1 METKCE
7 MSPAQIYTYLS
18 DYNASVWDRIL
29 SGGDIDDLIENIHK
43 TGILTDAT
51 GQSILNAY
59 RQCEPDIPAIS
70 GLNGNALFYI
80 LKGNAFAL
88 TDVNFRNFVKE
99 VKKQQDVYFACHM
112 VNSNAQTCNM
122 ETISSIYK
130 NYIPDHRNTLTITP
144 DELEIRNQFMLTYQ
158 EKLEEF
164 YTASRNLTEKHK
176 SRIYPSSE
184 AQNDLLALFQKLYSA
199 LCFREEF
206 SISFFADLTIMEES
220 SGGRYYVTETYEQN
234 SLKGR
239 LDSANAAQY
248 SDIIEEWLRQN
259 PDKINEIP
267 FLFRIENLAPNRY
280 TRKRENG
287 EKNYYTVG
295 KNNKFGETDLLSNHI
310 DILSQTITTI
320 GTQDRHLRPRKG
332 DIEKINVSLI
342 DYNYLSIIL
351 LEYFLHLGLP
361 SDTLQR
367 FMNVFGFSF
376 GNGLKLLCKGHGLS
390 ESYIKYLIESGISYR
405 AIAFLIESES
415 SIFN

>member
-29 SGGDIDDLIENIHK
+29 SGGDIDDLIEKIHK

-112 VNSNAQTCNM
+112 VNSSAQTCNM

-158 EKLEEF
+158 E
-164 YTASRNLTEKHK
+164 N
-176 SRIYPSSE
+176 
-184 AQNDLLALFQKLYSA
+184 
-199 LCFREEF
+199 
-206 SISFFADLTIMEES
+206 
-220 SGGRYYVTETYEQN
+220 
-234 SLKGR
+234 
-239 LDSANAAQY
+239 
-248 SDIIEEWLRQN
+248 
-259 PDKINEIP
+259 
-267 FLFRIENLAPNRY
+267 
-280 TRKRENG
+280 
-287 EKNYYTVG
+287 
-295 KNNKFGETDLLSNHI
+295 
-310 DILSQTITTI
+310 
-320 GTQDRHLRPRKG
+320 
-332 DIEKINVSLI
+332 
-342 DYNYLSIIL
+342 
-351 LEYFLHLGLP
+351 
-361 SDTLQR
+361 
-367 FMNVFGFSF
+367 
-376 GNGLKLLCKGHGLS
+376 
-390 ESYIKYLIESGISYR
+390 
-405 AIAFLIESES
+405 
-415 SIFN
+415 

>member
-7 MSPAQIYTYLS
+7 MSPAQIYTYLTN
-18 DYNASVWDRIL
+18 YNDSVWKRIL
-29 SGGDIDDLIENIHK
+29 SGRDFDDLIEDIHK
-43 TGILTDAT
+43 TGILTDTA
-51 GQSILNAY
+51 GHSILNAY

-70 GLNGNALFYI
+70 GLNGNVLFNI
-80 LKGNAFAL
+80 LKGNALAL

-99 VKKQQDVYFACHM
+99 VQKQRDVYFACHIA
-112 VNSNAQTCNM
+112 NSGTQTCNM

-144 DELEIRNQFMLTYQ
+144 DELEIRNQFMLIYQ

-164 YTASRNLTEKHK
+164 YTASKNLTEKHK
-176 SRIYPSSE
+176 SRIYSSAE
-184 AQNDLLALFQKLYSA
+184 VQNDLLALFQKLYSA

-220 SGGRYYVTETYEQN
+220 SGGRYYVTEAYEQN

-259 PDKINEIP
+259 PNKINEIP

-320 GTQDRHLRPRKG
+320 GIQDRHLRPRKG

-367 FMNVFGFSF
+367 FMNVFGFYF
-376 GNGLKLLCKGHGLS
+376 GNSLKLLCKGHGLS

>member
-1 METKCE
+1 METKFE

-29 SGGDIDDLIENIHK
+29 SGGDIDDLIEKIHK

-112 VNSNAQTCNM
+112 VNSSAQTCNM

-164 YTASRNLTEKHK
+164 YTASKNLTEKHK

-184 AQNDLLALFQKLYSA
+184 VQNGLLALFQKLYSA

-220 SGGRYYVTETYEQN
+220 SGGRYYVTEAYEQN
-234 SLKGR
+234 SLQGR
-239 LDSANAAQY
+239 LDSANVAQY
-248 SDIIEEWLRQN
+248 SGIIEEWLRQN
-259 PDKINEIP
+259 PNKINEIP

-367 FMNVFGFSF
+367 FMNVFEIG
-376 GNGLKLLCKGHGLS
+376 
-390 ESYIKYLIESGISYR
+390 R
-405 AIAFLIESES
+405 AHV
-415 SIFN
+415 

>member
-1 METKCE
+1 MEKVKVEENNSLQRINSRCIDCGACLQTCE
-7 MSPAQIYTYLS
+7 ALNGLDKETC
-18 DYNASVWDRIL
+18 
-29 SGGDIDDLIENIHK
+29 IHC
-43 TGILTDAT
+43 GQCILTCPM
-51 GQSILNAY
+51 G
-59 RQCEPDIPAIS
+59 
-70 GLNGNALFYI
+70 ALQPKY
-80 LKGNAFAL
+80 NY
-88 TDVNFRNFVKE
+88 KE
-99 VKKQQDVYFACHM
+99 VLANLHDEEKIVVVSVAPAVRVAIGDAFGYAPGEFL
-112 VNSNAQTCNM
+112 
-122 ETISSIYK
+122 E
-130 NYIPDHRNTLTITP
+130 
-144 DELEIRNQFMLTYQ
+144 DELVGAL
-158 EKLEEF
+158 
-164 YTASRNLTEKHK
+164 KH
-176 SRIYPSSE
+176 IG
-184 AQNDLLALFQKLYSA
+184 
-199 LCFREEF
+199 F
-206 SISFFADLTIMEES
+206 SYVFDVSFGADLTIMEES
-220 SGGRYYVTETYEQN
+220 SGGRYYVTEAYEQN
-234 SLKGR
+234 SLQGR
-239 LDSANAAQY
+239 LDSANVAQY
-248 SDIIEEWLRQN
+248 SGIIEEWLRQN
-259 PDKINEIP
+259 PNKINEIP

-295 KNNKFGETDLLSNHI
+295 KNNKFGETDLLSKHI